1 MAVFF
6 LSGFAALVY
15 QVVWQRS
22 LYALF
27 GINVESVTLIVTAF
41 LFGIGAGSLIG
52 GALSRSRNQ
61 LFWFSIA
68 EISVGIFGF
77 FSLELFRVLS
87 QSIITAP
94 LPIIALATL
103 ALLIVPTILMGMTL
117 PLLVAHEVHR
127 VPETARAVGIFYF
140 VNTAGSAVASAV
152 AVILLLPLL
161 GERGSVTVA
170 ALLNLTAGGIVAM
183 RLMRSRA

>member
-15 QVVWQRS
+15 QVVWQRA

-27 GINVESVTLIVTAF
+27 GINVESVTLVVTAF
-41 LFGIGAGSLIG
+41 LFGIGLGSLLG
-52 GALSRSRNQ
+52 GILSRKPNP

-77 FSLELFRVLS
+77 FSLGLFRILS
-87 QSIITAP
+87 AQIITAP
-94 LPIIALATL
+94 GFVIGLATFV
-103 ALLIVPTILMGMTL
+103 LLIIPTVLMGMTL
-117 PLLVAHEVHR
+117 PLLVSHEVHR

-140 VNTAGSAVASAV
+140 VNTAGSALASAV
-152 AVILLLPLL
+152 AVMVLLPLL
-161 GERGSVTVA
+161 GEHGAVVFAS
-170 ALLNLTAGGIVAM
+170 LLNLTAGGVVVA
-183 RLMRSRA
+183 RLMKERT